1 MTVRRNSSSQTRAA
15 GERSKG
21 ERIGPKRREPHA
33 RVASRP
39 ETVLDAP
46 AGDNEDA
53 QSLETIIEQ
62 RLEAYV
68 AALKGHL
75 PRDLYGLI
83 MPQLERPLIRVAMS
97 LAEGRQSVAA
107 AMLGIH
113 RNTLRAR
120 LKELGLEADYSP
132 KPRR

>member
-1 MTVRRNSSSQTRAA
+1 MRADSA
-15 GERSKG
+15 AIKKER
-21 ERIGPKRREPHA
+21 A
-33 RVASRP
+33 RALATQAR
-39 ETVLDAP
+39 A
-46 AGDNEDA
+46 
-53 QSLETIIEQ
+53 LEELVHE

-68 AALKGHL
+68 AALQGHL
-75 PRDLYGLI
+75 PRDLYALI

-107 AMLGIH
+107 TMLGIH

-120 LKELGLEADYSP
+120 IRELGLEDEFTA